1 MVAAGLLTRGRLK
14 FVRPYGTT
22 GTAAT
27 TGSVFVAYG
36 QRAAR
41 NLKKAQ
47 EDGVLRGK
55 FFAIQRVTKV
65 ANTNQG
71 SANDE

>member
-1 MVAAGLLTRGRLK
+1 
-14 FVRPYGTT
+14 
-22 GTAAT
+22 
-27 TGSVFVAYG
+27 VFVAYG